1 MFYSNKD
8 EIIKAQMGDKEIFEK
23 ILKDNNGLIWSLVK
37 KFIGKGY
44 EVEDLY
50 QIGCIGFIKAVKR
63 FDTNYNY
70 QLSTFA
76 VPYIL
81 GEIKKF
87 IRDDGMIKV
96 SRNIKELSIKIRD
109 IENEYIKN
117 ALEKPDTKVLADL
130 LNVKEEDII
139 TALDA
144 RKQVESINQELY
156 EDGKCQMLEQI
167 IPKVDEQNRI
177 IDNLTIKE
185 MVNNLDS
192 RDKQII
198 NLRFFGEKTQSQVAK
213 ILGISQVQVS
223 RLERRILNDMKMELA
238 YL

>member
-1 MFYSNKD
+1 MEYCNTED
-8 EIIKAQMGDKEIFEK
+8 IVRAQNGDKEYLEK

-44 EVEDLY
+44 EIEDLY
-50 QIGCIGFIKAVKR
+50 QIGCIGFIKSVKR
-63 FDTNYNY
+63 FDTNFNY
-70 QLSTFA
+70 KLSTFA

-96 SRNIKELSIKIRD
+96 SRNVKELSLKIRD
-109 IENEYIKN
+109 IENEYIKR
-117 ALEKPDTKVLADL
+117 EMVKPSTKFLAEI
-130 LNVKEEDII
+130 LNVSEEEIVI
-139 TALDA
+139 AIDA
-144 RKQVESINQELY
+144 RRQVESINEELY
-156 EDGKCQMLEQI
+156 DDGKCEKIEKI

-185 MVNNLDS
+185 MVDNLDT

-198 NLRFFGEKTQSQVAK
+198 SLRFFAEKTQSQVAK

-223 RLERRILNDMKMELA
+223 RLERRILNEMKTELV

>member
-1 MFYSNKD
+1 MFYFNTED
-8 EIIKAQMGDKEIFEK
+8 IVKAQNGDKEVLEK
-23 ILKDNNGLIWSLVK
+23 ILKENNGLIWSLVK
-37 KFIGKGY
+37 RFIGKGY
-44 EVEDLY
+44 EIEDLY

-63 FDTNYNY
+63 FDINFNY

-87 IRDDGMIKV
+87 IRDDGIIKI
-96 SRNIKELSIKIRD
+96 SRNIKELSLKIREL
-109 IENEYIKN
+109 ENEYIRKQID
-117 ALEKPDTKVLADL
+117 LPTTKQIAEI
-130 LNVKEEDII
+130 LNVKEEDVLIAI
-139 TALDA
+139 DA
-144 RKQVESINQELY
+144 RKQVESINEEIY
-156 EDGKCQMLEQI
+156 EDGKCQRLEQI
-167 IPKVDEQNRI
+167 VPKIDEQNKI
-177 IDNLTIKE
+177 IDNLTVKE

-198 NLRFFGEKTQSQVAK
+198 NLRFFKEKTQSQVAK

-223 RLERRILNDMKMELA
+223 RLERRILNEMKMELV

>member
-1 MFYSNKD
+1 MFYFNTED
-8 EIIKAQMGDKEIFEK
+8 IIKAQNGDKEVFEK
-23 ILKDNNGLIWSLVK
+23 ILKENNGLIWSLVK
-37 KFIGKGY
+37 RFIGKGY
-44 EVEDLY
+44 EIEDLY

-63 FDTNYNY
+63 FDINFNY

-87 IRDDGMIKV
+87 IRDDGIIKI
-96 SRNIKELSIKIRD
+96 SRNIKELSLKIRD
-109 IENEYIKN
+109 IENDYFRREME
-117 ALEKPDTKVLADL
+117 LPTTKQIAEM
-130 LNVKEEDII
+130 LNVKEEEVLIAI
-139 TALDA
+139 DA
-144 RKQVESINQELY
+144 RRQVESINEELY
-156 EDGKCQMLEQI
+156 DDSKCQRLEQI
-167 IPKVDEQNRI
+167 IPKIDEQNKI

-185 MVNNLDS
+185 MVNNLDT

-198 NLRFFGEKTQSQVAK
+198 NLRFFKEKTQAQVAK

-223 RLERRILNDMKMELA
+223 RLERRILNDMKMELV

>member
-1 MFYSNKD
+1 MCNID
-8 EIIKAQMGDKEIFEK
+8 DIIKAQNGDKEIFEK

-44 EVEDLY
+44 EVDDLY
-50 QIGCIGFIKAVKR
+50 QIACIGFVKAVQR
-63 FDTNYNY
+63 FDTKYNY

-87 IRDDGMIKV
+87 IRDDGIIKV
-96 SRNIKELSIKIRD
+96 SRNIKELSLKIRD
-109 IENEYIKN
+109 IENDYIKKKM
-117 ALEKPDTKVLADL
+117 EKPDTKILSKI
-130 LNVKEEDII
+130 LNVKEEEII
-139 TALDA
+139 TAIDA
-144 RKQVESINQELY
+144 RKQVESINEELY
-156 EDGKCQMLEQI
+156 DDGKCERVEKI
-167 IPKVDEQNRI
+167 IQNVDEQSQI

-185 MVNNLDS
+185 MVNNLDT

-198 NLRFFGEKTQSQVAK
+198 NLRFFCEKTQSQVGK

>member
-1 MFYSNKD
+1 MFYFNTED
-8 EIIKAQMGDKEIFEK
+8 IIKAQQGDKEILEK
-23 ILKDNNGLIWSLVK
+23 ILKENNGLVWSIVK
-37 KFIGKGY
+37 KFIGKGI
-44 EVEDLY
+44 EIDDLY

-63 FDTNYNY
+63 FDVNFNY

-96 SRNIKELSIKIRD
+96 SRNIKELGLKIRE
-109 IENEYIKN
+109 IENHYNRKE
-117 ALEKPDTKVLADL
+117 LDMPTTKELAKM
-130 LNVKEEDII
+130 LNVKEDEVVI
-139 TALDA
+139 ALDA
-144 RKQVESINQELY
+144 RKQVESINEEIY
-156 EDGKCQMLEQI
+156 EDGKCQKIEQI
-167 IPKVDEQNRI
+167 IPKVDEQNKI

-198 NLRFFGEKTQSQVAK
+198 NLRFFKEKTQSQVAN

-223 RLERRILNDMKMELA
+223 RLERRILNDMKAELA
-238 YL
+238 YV

>member
-1 MFYSNKD
+1 MFYCNID
-8 EIIKAQMGDKEIFEK
+8 DIVKAQNGDKEVLGK
-23 ILKDNNGLIWSLVK
+23 ILNNNNGLIWSIVK

-50 QIGCIGFIKAVKR
+50 QIACIGFIKAVKR
-63 FDTNYNY
+63 FDIGFNY

-87 IRDDGMIKV
+87 IRDDGIIKI
-96 SRNIKELSIKIRD
+96 SRNIKELSLRIRE
-109 IENEYIKN
+109 IENKCTREQI
-117 ALEKPDTKVLADL
+117 DL
-130 LNVKEEDII
+130 PSSRVIAEMLNVKEEDVII
-139 TALDA
+139 ALDA
-144 RKQVESINQELY
+144 RRQVESINEELY
-156 EDGKCQMLEQI
+156 DDGKCQRLEQI
-167 IPKVDEQNRI
+167 IPKEDEQSKL

-185 MVNNLDS
+185 IVNKLDT

-198 NLRFFGEKTQSQVAK
+198 NLRFFKEKTQAQVAK

-223 RLERRILNDMKMELA
+223 RLERRILNDMKTELV

>member
-1 MFYSNKD
+1 MFYFNTED
-8 EIIKAQMGDKEIFEK
+8 IIKAQNGDKEVFEK
-23 ILKDNNGLIWSLVK
+23 ILKENNGLIWSLVK
-37 KFIGKGY
+37 RFIGKGY
-44 EVEDLY
+44 EIEDLY

-63 FDTNYNY
+63 FDINFNY

-87 IRDDGMIKV
+87 IRDDGIIKI
-96 SRNIKELSIKIRD
+96 SRNIKELSLKIRD
-109 IENEYIKN
+109 IENDYFRKEME
-117 ALEKPDTKVLADL
+117 LPTTKQIAEM
-130 LNVKEEDII
+130 LNVKEEEVLIAI
-139 TALDA
+139 DA
-144 RKQVESINQELY
+144 RRQVESINEELY
-156 EDGKCQMLEQI
+156 DDSKCQRLEQI
-167 IPKVDEQNRI
+167 IPKIDEQNKI

-185 MVNNLDS
+185 MVNNLDT

-198 NLRFFGEKTQSQVAK
+198 NLRFFKEKTQAQVAK

-223 RLERRILNDMKMELA
+223 RLERRILNDMKMELV

>member
-1 MFYSNKD
+1 MFYFNAED
-8 EIIKAQMGDKEIFEK
+8 IVKAQNGDKEVLEK
-23 ILKDNNGLIWSLVK
+23 ILKENNGLIWSLVK
-37 KFIGKGY
+37 RFIGKGY
-44 EVEDLY
+44 EIEDLY

-63 FDTNYNY
+63 FDINFNY

-87 IRDDGMIKV
+87 IRDDGIIKI
-96 SRNIKELSIKIRD
+96 SRNIKELSLKIRE
-109 IENEYIKN
+109 IENDYSRKQMD
-117 ALEKPDTKVLADL
+117 LPTTKKIAEI
-130 LNVKEEDII
+130 LNVKEEDVLIAI
-139 TALDA
+139 DA
-144 RKQVESINQELY
+144 RKQVESINEELY
-156 EDGKCQMLEQI
+156 EDGKCQRLEQI
-167 IPKVDEQNRI
+167 VPKIDEQNKI

-198 NLRFFGEKTQSQVAK
+198 NLRFFKEKTQSQVAK

-223 RLERRILNDMKMELA
+223 RLERRILNDMKMELV

>member
-1 MFYSNKD
+1 MEYCNTED
-8 EIIKAQMGDKEIFEK
+8 IVRAQNGDKEYLEK

-44 EVEDLY
+44 EIEDLY
-50 QIGCIGFIKAVKR
+50 QIGCIGFIKSVKR
-63 FDTNYNY
+63 FDTNFNY
-70 QLSTFA
+70 KLSTFA

-96 SRNIKELSIKIRD
+96 SRNVKELSLKIRD
-109 IENEYIKN
+109 IENEYIKR
-117 ALEKPDTKVLADL
+117 EMVKPSTKFLAEI
-130 LNVKEEDII
+130 LNVSEEEIVI
-139 TALDA
+139 AIDA
-144 RKQVESINQELY
+144 RRQVESINEELY
-156 EDGKCQMLEQI
+156 DDGKCEKIEKI

-185 MVNNLDS
+185 IVDNLDT

-198 NLRFFGEKTQSQVAK
+198 SLRFFAEKTQSQVAK

-223 RLERRILNDMKMELA
+223 RLEKRILNEMKTELV
-238 YL
+238 YS

>member
-1 MFYSNKD
+1 MFYSNSD
-8 EIIKAQMGDKEIFEK
+8 EIIKAQNGDKEVFEK

-37 KFIGKGY
+37 RFIGKGY
-44 EVEDLY
+44 EVDDLY
-50 QIGCIGFIKAVKR
+50 QIACIGFIKAVKR

-96 SRNIKELSIKIRD
+96 SRNIKELSLKIRE
-109 IENEYIKN
+109 IENDYLINEKD
-117 ALEKPDTKVLADL
+117 KPDTKVLAQI
-130 LNVKEEDII
+130 LNVKEEEII
-139 TALDA
+139 IALDA
-144 RKQVESINQELY
+144 RRQVESINEEIF
-156 EDGKCQMLEQI
+156 EDGKCQKLEKI
-167 IPKVDEQNRI
+167 IPKVDEQNKI

-185 MVNNLDS
+185 IVNNLDT

-198 NLRFFGEKTQSQVAK
+198 DLRFFSEKTQSQVAK

>member
-1 MFYSNKD
+1 MFYFNTED
-8 EIIKAQMGDKEIFEK
+8 IIKAQNGDKDVFEK
-23 ILKDNNGLIWSLVK
+23 LLKENNGLIWSLVK
-37 KFIGKGY
+37 RFIGKGY

-50 QIGCIGFIKAVKR
+50 QIGCMGFIKAVKR
-63 FDTNYNY
+63 FDVNFNY

-87 IRDDGMIKV
+87 IRDDGIIKI
-96 SRNIKELSIKIRD
+96 SRNIKELGLKIRD
-109 IENEYIKN
+109 LENDHIRKQED
-117 ALEKPDTKVLADL
+117 LPTTKKMAEI
-130 LNVKEEDII
+130 LNVKEEDVLI
-139 TALDA
+139 ALDA
-144 RKQVESINQELY
+144 RRQVESINEEIY
-156 EDGKCQMLEQI
+156 EDGKCQRLEQI
-167 IPKVDEQNRI
+167 IPKIDEQNKI

-185 MVNNLDS
+185 MVNNLDT

-198 NLRFFGEKTQSQVAK
+198 NLRFFKEKTQSQVAK

-223 RLERRILNDMKMELA
+223 RLERRILNDMKMELV

>member
-1 MFYSNKD
+1 MEYCNTED
-8 EIIKAQMGDKEIFEK
+8 IIRAQKGDKECLEK

-44 EVEDLY
+44 EIEDLY

-63 FDTNYNY
+63 FDTNFNY
-70 QLSTFA
+70 KLSTFA

-96 SRNIKELSIKIRD
+96 SRAVKELSLKIRAV
-109 IENEYIKN
+109 ENEYIKK
-117 ALEKPDTKVLADL
+117 EMVKPSTKLL
-130 LNVKEEDII
+130 SEILNVSEEEIVVAI
-139 TALDA
+139 DA
-144 RKQVESINQELY
+144 RRQVESINEELY
-156 EDGKCQMLEQI
+156 DDGKCEKIEKI

-185 MVNNLDS
+185 MVDNLDT

-198 NLRFFGEKTQSQVAK
+198 SLRFFAEKTQSQVAK

-223 RLERRILNDMKMELA
+223 RLERRILNEMKTELV
-238 YL
+238 YS